1 MFGLRIVKSSDYSSL
16 ENQVLELQDLLTKKN
31 SEIAFLASEN
41 NGLNAKIDAL
51 QEEIADLKAPKKAKS
66 ETILLT
72 DVAETPLKVEKK
84 PRKKTTTKKT
94 EGTTT
99 RKKIVHKGEE

>member
-16 ENQVLELQDLLTKKN
+16 ENQIQALQDVLVKKD
-31 SEIAFLASEN
+31 SEINFLASEN
-41 NGLNAKIDAL
+41 NALSAKIDTL
-51 QEEIADLKAPKKAKS
+51 QEEIANLKAPKKADD

-72 DVAETPLKVEKK
+72 DVAETPLKVEKTQ
-84 PRKKTTTKKT
+84 RKKTVRKTT
-94 EGTTT
+94 GTTT